1 MRQLNLPPLIWNVSH
16 LKTFPLELLGPAIG
30 FSADPSSSK
39 RKILRWDTFQISGG
53 KHNCPLYLWYK
64 QKRGHNLFW
73 SQCCCCCCLHSHS
86 CFELSTERQP
96 KPAIKYPHTASACCY
111 SWASPASVGRQS
123 IWQPRHT
130 ITERTGY
137 IQNVD
142 HFFQSPQST
151 RCSNRWIK
159 QLLCLPKTRK
169 SIHDYFILLLGILTR
184 SDKQILFLHVQTR
197 NFNFIRQTNPACV
210 QSFFCRHA

>member
-1 MRQLNLPPLIWNVSH
+1 MAWPIWLWKSMYSMDLKLINNKRLNVFKKSISYLPGITLYLP
-16 LKTFPLELLGPAIG
+16 KLLCTSW
-30 FSADPSSSK
+30 FC
-39 RKILRWDTFQISGG
+39 ISRA
-53 KHNCPLYLWYK
+53 HNCQYFCTFLIKKDHTTKERTQFMLKPMLL
-64 QKRGHNLFW
+64 L
-73 SQCCCCCCLHSHS
+73 SAAHSHS

-184 SDKQILFLHVQTR
+184 SDKQILFLHAPNSKFQ
-197 NFNFIRQTNPACV
+197 FY
-210 QSFFCRHA
+210 

>member
-1 MRQLNLPPLIWNVSH
+1 MSH
-16 LKTFPLELLGPAIG
+16 LKIFPLELLGPAIG
-30 FSADPSSSK
+30 FSANPSSSK
-39 RKILRWDTFQISGG
+39 GKILRWVTFQISGG

-64 QKRGHNLFW
+64 QKRGHNLCW
-73 SQCCCCCCLHSHS
+73 SQCCCCCCCLHSHS
-86 CFELSTERQP
+86 CFELSSERQP

-184 SDKQILFLHVQTR
+184 SDKQILFLHAPNSKFQ
-197 NFNFIRQTNPACV
+197 FY
-210 QSFFCRHA
+210 

>member
-1 MRQLNLPPLIWNVSH
+1 MDKKWWPLRPNSPNATGGYSVKKDHSTKERTQFM
-16 LKTFPLELLGPAIG
+16 LKPMLLL
-30 FSADPSSSK
+30 SAA
-39 RKILRWDTFQISGG
+39 
-53 KHNCPLYLWYK
+53 
-64 QKRGHNLFW
+64 
-73 SQCCCCCCLHSHS
+73 HSHS

-184 SDKQILFLHVQTR
+184 SDKQILFLHAPNSKFQ
-197 NFNFIRQTNPACV
+197 FY
-210 QSFFCRHA
+210 